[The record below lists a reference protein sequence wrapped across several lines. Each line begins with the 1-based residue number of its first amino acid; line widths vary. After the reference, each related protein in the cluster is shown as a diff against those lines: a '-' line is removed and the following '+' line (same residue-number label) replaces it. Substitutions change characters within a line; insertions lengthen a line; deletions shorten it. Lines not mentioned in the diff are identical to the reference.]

1 MWRRGSRLTPKG
13 RFPGQ
18 AHLYLAPQC
27 LASSHLSSHAAFSL
41 INSFLPP
48 LPSFLPHCRSSR
60 DPCVLTS
67 TPSGKYEL
75 VSLSQRL

>member
-1 MWRRGSRLTPKG
+1 MEEGKQADPKG
-13 RFPGQ
+13 PIPSQ
-18 AHLYLAPQC
+18 AQLYLAPQC